1 MADLRTK
8 NILVSA
14 AALVVPAIGFTIILV
29 ASIWRGPDESES
41 MIGFVAQTIGL
52 MMPFRP
58 GVVSG
63 RCALPQRDP
72 LVEDEPRQGRFAPD
86 RLTRGA
92 STQKF

>member
-52 MMPFRP
+52 MMLSGLVWFP
-58 GVVSG
+58 GVVLFRRGIRSWKTN
-63 RCALPQRDP
+63 RDK
-72 LVEDEPRQGRFAPD
+72 DD
-86 RLTRGA
+86 SRLIV
-92 STQKF
+92 